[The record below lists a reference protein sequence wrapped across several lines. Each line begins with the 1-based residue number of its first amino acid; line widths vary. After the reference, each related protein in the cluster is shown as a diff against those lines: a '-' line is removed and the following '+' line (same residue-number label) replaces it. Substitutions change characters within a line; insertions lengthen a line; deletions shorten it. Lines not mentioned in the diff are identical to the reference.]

1 MQTDRQ
7 EATLSV
13 AEARH
18 RAAALT
24 VHRYDVDLDLTGL
37 LDGPVLHS
45 RSTVSF
51 TARHPG
57 EATFIDVIADTADAW
72 LDGVALAPGAFDG
85 ERLHLPPL
93 DGEHRLEVAATMT
106 RTGQRAGIHRTV
118 DSGDGEGDVYVWTS
132 FEPDD
137 ARRVFACF
145 DQPDLKAVFAF
156 TVHAPHAWSVVS
168 NSAAA
173 SCTDAGTTRTWVFE
187 DTPRL
192 SPYVTAVCA
201 GPFHEVRRSVDGY
214 ELRLLSRRSL
224 ASHLDEQAGEL
235 FDLTGR
241 GLRFFNDRFASPF
254 PQRTYTQVFCPDF
267 PGAAME
273 NWGCVAWSDRYLHR
287 TVPTAAERYDRA
299 VVLLH
304 EMAHQWFGD
313 LVTLRWWDDL
323 WLNESF
329 ADWAAL
335 WAAEQATA
343 YTGAWRWF
351 LGSRKEDGYTEDAG
365 PGTHPIHQDIAT
377 AADAKAAFD
386 MITYGK
392 GASLLR
398 QLAEYVG
405 EAAFV
410 AGLARYFADHA
421 YGNATLT
428 DLLAAVGGA
437 AGRDLS
443 GWADGWLRTAGTDVL
458 TVACETGPDGRYRE
472 VAVTTTPPPDRPA
485 RRVHRLTAGVYDL
498 RDDRPVRRHRLPV
511 ETTAATQPI
520 AGLAGQPAADLILI
534 NDDDLTF
541 ARVRPDAASL
551 KLLLGHGRH
560 LPGADSRALTRIIL
574 WHLLE
579 DGLLAPADLIGYAA
593 GALPLET
600 DPIVRDDLL
609 RTSVAVAVDWAGPAV
624 EAREHLGAACLALAG
639 RAGDAAAR
647 TAGLQAAIALATTAD
662 RLAELDG
669 PVGDSI
675 DLRWRWLTRLAAVGR
690 HDPAAVE
697 RQLRRDPDPD
707 AIHSALTVRAASPEP
722 AAKEEVW
729 RAVFGERRVPPS
741 ALRPI
746 GRAFWDPAHAD
757 VLRPYPD
764 RFLGELASLG
774 ASHLSVTLAVVR
786 HLFPRH
792 GVDAG
797 FPARAAAAAGRPGM
811 PPMAAKNLQARAAVL
826 VRMLRA
832 RAQA

>member
-1 MQTDRQ
+1 MQTERQ

-13 AEARH
+13 AEARS
-18 RAAALT
+18 RAALLT

-37 LDGPVLHS
+37 LDGPVLRS

-51 TARHPG
+51 TARPG

-106 RTGQRAGIHRTV
+106 RTGQRAGIHRTA

-156 TVHAPHAWSVVS
+156 TVHAPHAWTVVS

-173 SCTDAGTTRTWVFE
+173 SCAGAGTARTWVFE

-192 SPYVTAVCA
+192 SPYLTAVCA
-201 GPFHEVRRSVDGY
+201 GPFHELRRSVDGY
-214 ELRLLSRRSL
+214 DLRLLSRRSL

-235 FDLTGR
+235 FDLTAR

-254 PQRTYTQVFCPDF
+254 PQRTYTQVFCPGF

-273 NWGCVAWSDRYLHR
+273 NWGCVAWNDRYLHR
-287 TVPTAAERYDRA
+287 TVPTVADRYDRA

-335 WAAEQATA
+335 WAAEHATP

-365 PGTHPIHQDIAT
+365 PGTHPIHQDVAT

-392 GASLLR
+392 GAGLLR
-398 QLAEYVG
+398 QLAEHVG

-443 GWADGWLRTAGTDVL
+443 GWAAGWLRTAGTDVL
-458 TVACETGPDGRYRE
+458 TVAHDTGPDGRYRE
-472 VAVTTTPPPDRPA
+472 VAVATTPPPDRPA

-498 RDDRPVRRHRLPV
+498 RDDRPVRRHRIPV
-511 ETTAATQPI
+511 ATTAATHTI
-520 AGLAGQPAADLILI
+520 AELAGQPAAGLILI
-534 NDDDLTF
+534 NDGDLTF
-541 ARVRPDAASL
+541 ARVRPDDASL
-551 KLLLGHGRH
+551 TFLLRHGRH
-560 LPGADSRALTRIIL
+560 LPDPDSRASVRIIL

-579 DGLLAPADLIGYAA
+579 DGLLAPADLIEYAA
-593 GALPLET
+593 GALPSET

-609 RTSVAVAVDWAGPAV
+609 RTSVAVAVDWAGPAAP
-624 EAREHLGAACLALAG
+624 AREHLGAACLALAE
-639 RAGDAAAR
+639 RHADAAAR
-647 TAGLQAAIALATTAD
+647 TAALQAAIALATTPD
-662 RLAELDG
+662 RLAELDRHA
-669 PVGDSI
+669 GDSI

-690 HDPAAVE
+690 PDPAAVE
-697 RQLRRDPDPD
+697 RHLSRDPDPD
-707 AIHSALTVRAASPEP
+707 AIYSALTVRAASPEP
-722 AAKEEVW
+722 AAKEELW
-729 RAVFGERRVPPS
+729 QAVFRERRVPPS
-741 ALRPI
+741 ALRTI

-764 RFLGELASLG
+764 RFLAEVESLG

-786 HLFPRH
+786 HLFPRY

-797 FPARAAAAAGRPGM
+797 FPARASAAAARPGM
-811 PPMAAKNLQARAAVL
+811 PPMAAKNLQARTAVL
-826 VRMLRA
+826 ARMLRA
-832 RAQA
+832 RALT